1 MAMQEQTRA
10 QALDW
15 RLRRRQFVNTAAQSS
30 HRMPNRSASKLKSRC
45 RHATSEVMTTT
56 LNLSAAKHT
65 GSRRLVRSEFFPRQ
79 LSVDPAFDEGC
90 LHEDRCS
97 YRKAK
102 TSGPAPVPPKLLER
116 ALARAIPGMRGADRI
131 LPRLNARI
139 FLTWTQNVLPNPVPN
154 HLI

>member
-1 MAMQEQTRA
+1 MAKQEQTRV
-10 QALDW
+10 QAWGW

-30 HRMPNRSASKLKSRC
+30 HRMPNRSAWKLRSRC

-79 LSVDPAFDEGC
+79 LSGDPAFDAGC

-102 TSGPAPVPPKLLER
+102 TSGPAPVPPNLLET
-116 ALARAIPGMRGADRI
+116 ALARPTPQIRAPHRI
-131 LPRLNARI
+131 L
-139 FLTWTQNVLPNPVPN
+139 
-154 HLI
+154 